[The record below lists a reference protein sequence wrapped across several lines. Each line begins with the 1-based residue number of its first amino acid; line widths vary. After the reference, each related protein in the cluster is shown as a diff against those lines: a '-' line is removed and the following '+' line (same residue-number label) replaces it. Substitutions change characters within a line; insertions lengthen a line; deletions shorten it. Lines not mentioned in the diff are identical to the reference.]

1 MKETLQFPIRFDLAN
16 KTHKEVLKRLRGEA
30 EKNGRS
36 QNSELIQ
43 ILKNHFG
50 VASEGEK

>member
-16 KTHKEVLKRLRGEA
+16 KTHKEILRRIRAEA

-36 QNSELIQ
+36 QNNEIIQ
-43 ILKNHFG
+43 ILKSHFG
-50 VASEGEK
+50 ITSEGER

>member
-16 KTHKEVLKRLRGEA
+16 KAHKEVLKRLRAEA

-36 QNSELIQ
+36 QNSEIIQ
-43 ILKNHFG
+43 ILKSHFG
-50 VASEGEK
+50 VSAEGEK